1 MFFSGLFQRKSDA
14 PVTTP
19 AELADAIGLS
29 YDTYTGKQIRSQ
41 RAMRLTAVFSCVR
54 VLAESV
60 GMLPCNL
67 YHLNGSLKQ
76 RATGERLHKLIST
89 HPNGYMTP
97 QEFWELVV
105 TCLCLRGNFYAY
117 KVKAFGEV
125 AELLPVD
132 PGCVVP
138 KLNSSWEPIYQVTF
152 PDGSTDVLSQED
164 IWHVRTL
171 TLDGLVGLNPI
182 AYAREAISLAAATE
196 EHGARLFSN
205 GAVTSGV
212 LRTEQTLSDQAY
224 ERLKK
229 DFEERHTGLG
239 NAHRPMILEM
249 GLDWKSMALNAEDSQ
264 FLETR
269 KFQLEEI
276 CRLFRV
282 PLHMVQNTDRAT
294 FNNIEEL
301 GLGFINYSL
310 VPYLTRIEQ
319 RINTGLVRKS
329 KQGVYYAK
337 FNAGALLRGDMK
349 SRFEAYA
356 TGINWGIYSPNDCR
370 DLEDMNPRP
379 GGDVYLT
386 PMNMTE
392 MNDTSGRWSYARQ
405 LYGHVY
411 TAKIG
416 SLSELVTAGDQFNQQ
431 HITLAGYEKE
441 TQTPADELAASRT
454 ARAAVFIRND
464 PARPT
469 QTGELVGMLPAPK
482 GKRFTMTEQQTLLSH
497 GVATAYVESGVLRIQ
512 RDVTTYRK
520 NAYGVADNSY
530 LDSETLHTSAYVLSK
545 LKSVITSK
553 YGRHKLA
560 SDGTRF
566 GPGQAIVT
574 PAVIK
579 GELLAT
585 YRQLERAGIVE
596 NYELFKQYLVVERD
610 ASDPNRLNTL
620 FPPDYVNQLRVF
632 AVVNQFRLQY
642 SEESA

>member
-1 MFFSGLFQRKSDA
+1 MNSL
-14 PVTTP
+14 TTH
-19 AELADAIGLS
+19 
-29 YDTYTGKQIRSQ
+29 YRRSQ
-41 RAMRLTAVFSCVR
+41 LIA
-54 VLAESV
+54 
-60 GMLPCNL
+60 LP
-67 YHLNGSLKQ
+67 
-76 RATGERLHKLIST
+76 
-89 HPNGYMTP
+89 
-97 QEFWELVV
+97 
-105 TCLCLRGNFYAY
+105 
-117 KVKAFGEV
+117 
-125 AELLPVD
+125 
-132 PGCVVP
+132 VP
-138 KLNSSWEPIYQVTF
+138 KLNSSWEPVYQVTF

-386 PMNMTE
+386 PMNMTTKPSDGSKAGKQKDSGGQPSGGLGAVGVGGTI
-392 MNDTSGRWSYARQ
+392 NTSLGP
-405 LYGHVY
+405 
-411 TAKIG
+411 G
-416 SLSELVTAGDQFNQQ
+416 SPGSIAS
-431 HITLAGYEKE
+431 
-441 TQTPADELAASRT
+441 AASG
-454 ARAAVFIRND
+454 AGN
-464 PARPT
+464 
-469 QTGELVGMLPAPK
+469 GG
-482 GKRFTMTEQQTLLSH
+482 
-497 GVATAYVESGVLRIQ
+497 SG
-512 RDVTTYRK
+512 
-520 NAYGVADNSY
+520 G
-530 LDSETLHTSAYVLSK
+530 
-545 LKSVITSK
+545 
-553 YGRHKLA
+553 
-560 SDGTRF
+560 
-566 GPGQAIVT
+566 GPGGAGSFRDT
-574 PAVIK
+574 ANGKAVSAV
-579 GELLAT
+579 GPGGGG
-585 YRQLERAGIVE
+585 AG
-596 NYELFKQYLVVERD
+596 LC
-610 ASDPNRLNTL
+610 PNSSTGQSGAGA
-620 FPPDYVNQLRVF
+620 DG
-632 AVVNQFRLQY
+632 AVY
-642 SEESA
+642 IYW